1 MTLHRGAVKMGDLK
15 DLRSVYSELIKIQK
29 KVENYK
35 DEESNIEKIRL
46 LKMIDAEL
54 MDALYN
60 MENLLELVEKEE
72 K

>member
-1 MTLHRGAVKMGDLK
+1 MGDLK

-60 MENLLELVEKEE
+60 MENLLELMEKEE

>member
-1 MTLHRGAVKMGDLK
+1 MGETK
-15 DLRSVYSELIKIQK
+15 NLRPIYSDLIKIRK
-29 KVENYK
+29 SIENYK
-35 DEESNIEKIRL
+35 ADETHLEKIRL

-60 MENLLELVEKEE
+60 LENLLELTDKEP

>member
-1 MTLHRGAVKMGDLK
+1 MGDLK
-15 DLRSVYSELIKIQK
+15 DLRSVFSELIKIQK
-29 KVENYK
+29 KIENYK

-60 MENLLELVEKEE
+60 LENLLELVEKEE

>member
-1 MTLHRGAVKMGDLK
+1 MGDLK

-35 DEESNIEKIRL
+35 DEESNIEKIRW

-60 MENLLELVEKEE
+60 MENLLEFIEKEE

>member
-1 MTLHRGAVKMGDLK
+1 MLHRGAVKMGDLK

-60 MENLLELVEKEE
+60 MENLLELMEKEE